1 MKKHGQDNDPLLDSQ
16 FVDTADFFVKR
27 KLNWWDRTGPMKK
40 LHDLNELRLPY
51 IETETSRWLGTPKQ
65 QPLKALSVLDVGCG
79 GGLLSER
86 MAEAGALVTGI
97 DTSSD
102 NVAAAKERDRERGLK
117 INYLR
122 TDVDRIQN
130 GAFDVVVCMEVVE
143 HVDNLHNFLAACVSK
158 VNQNGLVFLATIN
171 RTLWSLLA
179 HKFAAEYI
187 LRWLPKGTHAWKK
200 FVTPKELTSLLQKN
214 GFELCGVQGVSAN
227 PLSGTLS
234 LSSQLSGNYMLVA
247 KKRRG
252 RG

>member
-1 MKKHGQDNDPLLDSQ
+1 MKKLGQDNDLSSDLQ
-16 FVDTADFFVKR
+16 FVDTSDFFVNR

-51 IETETSRWLGTPKQ
+51 IQRETSRWLGSPRQ
-65 QPLKALSVLDVGCG
+65 ESLKALSILDVGCG
-79 GGLLSER
+79 GGLLSDR
-86 MAEAGALVTGI
+86 MAEGGALVTGI

-102 NVAAAKERDRERGLK
+102 NIAAAKVRDRERGFK

-122 TDVDRIQN
+122 EDIDQIPN

-143 HVDNLHNFLAACVSK
+143 HVDDLHHFLAACVSK

-214 GFELCGVQGVSAN
+214 GFELCHIQGVSAN
-227 PLSGTLS
+227 PFSGTLS
-234 LSSQLSGNYMLVA
+234 LTTQLGGNYMLVA
-247 KKRRG
+247 KKQRARR
-252 RG
+252 